1 MFPAR
6 FHLPLL
12 FITLMLVGTLTAQ
25 DTSITELTFPADSLP
40 ARQEKTLALY
50 WYDLYGDLR
59 LHGDTTSHNIY
70 QKGEHKN
77 LIYFDFSD
85 LFREY
90 PLWFKYDLREN
101 GRPAYV
107 AGVNMLPQQTA
118 YYYNGVYM
126 NDPINGMYNLQH
138 IPLPFIHNVE
148 SSLTGSA
155 AGNLGMSCAVRV
167 NIVPDSR
174 ESDTPWSR
182 IVYKQGR
189 FGYSML
195 DISLVKSF
203 SKTFAMQLGGSN
215 NLYDG
220 TLITAIH
227 DAQNFR
233 GEFTWQYT
241 PDMYVKGQFFLS
253 RDKIGLATYETEETI
268 LNPFQK
274 EKRDD
279 FFLDLTWHPDSAHRT
294 RLHALVY
301 YMISDKELRADE
313 GVNYVINS
321 NFRNYGADVNFA
333 FSHQEWEIMLGTGAR
348 FPVVFGNSYP
358 ETYRPTVGNF
368 YAGFRLPLITGTIL
382 RLEGVLHKHHLFAM
396 QPGFYGTLEHS
407 SDRHRFELGVGLSTR
422 YPNVVDMYFNFD
434 SLFGNPDLTPEK
446 GRNIHAGYSYDAED
460 WRVALEGGYMRI
472 DNEIRWDGDR
482 FGNHRLRDFAYTGL
496 SAGFGLWKIFLSGGG
511 QYTFSD
517 INISAKS
524 SAWGKLHFHDRWLKD
539 ALTVDGILMLHFYD
553 RHRNLRYEPR
563 LERFYFIDGNNSPYS
578 LLNWKVIA
586 TIGEAQIFFEM
597 DNSLASVFEVVYR
610 YQEFYIRWRFG
621 VNWIFWN

>member
-1 MFPAR
+1 MIAAR
-6 FHLPLL
+6 CQLSLL
-12 FITLMLVGTLTAQ
+12 FIPLMLIGTLTAQ
-25 DTSITELTFPADSLP
+25 DTSTTSLTVPPDSLP
-40 ARQEKTLALY
+40 VQQAKTLSLY
-50 WYDLYGDLR
+50 WYDLHADLK
-59 LHGDTTSHNIY
+59 LQDDTTSHNIY
-70 QKGEHKN
+70 HKGEHKN

-85 LFREY
+85 VFREY

-107 AGVNMLPQQTA
+107 AGVNLFPQQTA
-118 YYYNGVYM
+118 YYYNGIYM

-138 IPLPFIHNVE
+138 IPIPFIRNVE
-148 SSLTGSA
+148 SSLIGSA
-155 AGNLGMSCAVRV
+155 AGSLGMSHGPRV

-195 DISLVKSF
+195 DISLVESF

-220 TLITAIH
+220 TLITANH

-241 PDMYVKGQFFLS
+241 SDMYIKGQFFLS
-253 RDKIGLATYETEETI
+253 RDKIGLAPYETEGTI

-274 EKRDD
+274 EKRNDY
-279 FFLDLTWHPDSAHRT
+279 FLDMTWHPDAEHRT
-294 RLHALVY
+294 RLHAMVY
-301 YMISDKELRADE
+301 YLLSDKEIRADA

-333 FSHQEWEIMLGTGAR
+333 FSHQKWEIMLGTGVR

-358 ETYRPTVGNF
+358 ETYRPTVGNI
-368 YAGFRLPLITGTIL
+368 YAGFQLPLMTGTIL
-382 RLEGVLHKHHLFAM
+382 RLEGMFHKHNLFAM
-396 QPGFYGTLEHS
+396 QPGFYGKLEHS
-407 SDRHRFELGVGLSTR
+407 SGRHRLDLGIGLSSR
-422 YPNVVDMYFNFD
+422 YPNVVDMYFDFD
-434 SLFGNPDLTPEK
+434 SLFGNPDLTVEK
-446 GRNIHAGYSYDAED
+446 VRNIHAGYSYNEVE
-460 WRVALEGGYMRI
+460 WRFALEGGYFSI
-472 DNEIRWDGDR
+472 DNEIRWDGSQ
-482 FGNHRLRDFAYTGL
+482 FENNQLRDFVYSGF
-496 SAGFGLWKIFLSGGG
+496 SAGFGFWKIFLSGGG

-517 INISAKS
+517 INVSAKS

-553 RHRNLRYEPR
+553 SHRNLRYEPR
-563 LERFYFIDGNNSPYS
+563 LERFYFVAGNNSPYS

-586 TIGEAQIFFEM
+586 TIQEAEIFFEM
-597 DNSLASVFEVVYR
+597 DNSLASVFEVVDR

-621 VNWIFWN
+621 VNWIFWD